1 MTMKKTFIHIA
12 AISAAVLGLAACD
25 DTIVVD
31 KVDEDAYNNVVNL
44 VTTLRDART
53 NKVTNIV
60 EMRQDAYA
68 TQVAFHLSR
77 APRKG
82 VDVTVSY
89 DADYVDAYNQEH
101 GTSFRAYPESKV
113 SLQNGG
119 KIVVAPDEKVSY
131 ALDLVLEPFDDKEEA
146 TYVLPLKA
154 TTTTQG
160 VMVSEQ
166 ESHLVYL
173 VKNMS
178 WQSVVSRK
186 EGEKKVISWIEVN
199 NTNPLNML
207 QFETEDGRLLTDYVV
222 LFAYNINYN
231 KENGDV
237 YVFANPQCQYILDH
251 YDEIIRPLRERG
263 VKVIVSILG
272 NHDESGL
279 AQLSD
284 LGCREFAQK
293 VAAIVNGYGFD
304 GVNYD
309 DEYSNSPDLSNPLFA
324 PRSQAQGNRL
334 YFETKKALPDKEMVS
349 YQFGSAL
356 GNAPVDGVDPAEYM
370 DIFNGDYGRRAVPY
384 GQASLAACSFQ
395 SSEFAQ
401 GRYLPNA
408 STARDFLN
416 SDYGFWMTF
425 SLWNSQGRKSDWD
438 AMNAFAE
445 VVYGSPLKK
454 PAFFYPATTSLETK
468 PIEW

>member
-1 MTMKKTFIHIA
+1 MKKINTYIA
-12 AISAAVLGLAACD
+12 ASVLAVLGLSACNE
-25 DTIVVD
+25 TIVVD
-31 KVDEDAYNNVVNL
+31 KVDEGAYANVTSL
-44 VTTLRDART
+44 VTSLRDAST
-53 NKVTNIV
+53 NRVENVV
-60 EMRQDAYA
+60 EMRSEPIA
-68 TQVAFHLSR
+68 TEIVYTLGR
-77 APRKG
+77 APKKG
-82 VDVTVSY
+82 VDVTVQY
-89 DADYVDAYNQEH
+89 DAAYVDAYNQAH

-131 ALDLVLEPFDDKEEA
+131 ALDLTLDPFDDKEEA

-154 TTTTQG
+154 VTTTDG
-160 VMVSEQ
+160 VKVSED

-178 WQSVVSRK
+178 WQSSVIRK
-186 EGEKKVISWIEVN
+186 EGEKKIINWIEVN

-222 LFAYNINYN
+222 FFAYNINYN
-231 KENGDV
+231 KETGEV
-237 YVFANPQCQYILDH
+237 YVFSNPQCQYILDH
-251 YDEIIRPLRERG
+251 YDEVVRPLRERG
-263 VKVIVSILG
+263 IKVIISILG

-284 LGCREFAQK
+284 AGCRDFAQK

-324 PRSQAQGNRL
+324 QRSTTQGNRL

-349 YQFGSAL
+349 YQVGSAR
-356 GNAPVDGVDPAEYM
+356 GNAPVDGVDPADYM

-384 GQASLAACSFQ
+384 GRASLATCSYQ
-395 SSEFAQ
+395 STEFAQ
-401 GRYLPNA
+401 GWYFPTA
-408 STARDFLN
+408 SEAQNFVN

-438 AMNAFAE
+438 AMNILSQA
-445 VVYGSPLKK
+445 VLGSPLKK
-454 PAFFYPATTSLETK
+454 PAYYYPETKSLETK
-468 PIEW
+468 PITW

>member
-1 MTMKKTFIHIA
+1 MKKINTYIA
-12 AISAAVLGLAACD
+12 ASVLAVLGLSACNE
-25 DTIVVD
+25 TIVVD
-31 KVDEDAYNNVVNL
+31 KVDEGAYANVTSL
-44 VTTLRDART
+44 VTSLRDAST
-53 NKVTNIV
+53 NRVENVV
-60 EMRQDAYA
+60 EMRSEPIA
-68 TQVAFHLSR
+68 TEIVYTLGR
-77 APRKG
+77 APKKG
-82 VDVTVSY
+82 VDVTVQY
-89 DADYVDAYNQEH
+89 DAAYVDAYNQAH
-101 GTSFRAYPESKV
+101 GTSFRTYPESKV

-131 ALDLVLEPFDDKEEA
+131 ALDLTLDPFDDKEEA

-154 TTTTQG
+154 VTTTDG
-160 VMVSEQ
+160 VKVSED

-178 WQSVVSRK
+178 WQSSVIRK
-186 EGEKKVISWIEVN
+186 EGEKKIINWIEVN

-222 LFAYNINYN
+222 FFAYNINYN
-231 KENGDV
+231 KETGEV
-237 YVFANPQCQYILDH
+237 YVFSNPQCQYILDH
-251 YDEIIRPLRERG
+251 YDEVVRPLRERG
-263 VKVIVSILG
+263 IKVIISILG

-284 LGCREFAQK
+284 TGCRDFAQK

-309 DEYSNSPDLSNPLFA
+309 DEYSNGPDLTNPLFA
-324 PRSQAQGNRL
+324 PRSQTQGNRL

-349 YQFGSAL
+349 YQYGSAL

-384 GQASLAACSFQ
+384 GQASLSACSYQ
-395 SSEFAQ
+395 STEFA
-401 GRYLPNA
+401 RNYYLPSESEAQN
-408 STARDFLN
+408 FVN

-425 SLWNSQGRKSDWD
+425 SLWNAQGRKSDWD
-438 AMNAFAE
+438 AMNILSKA
-445 VVYGSPLKK
+445 VLGSPLKK
-454 PAFFYPATTSLETK
+454 PAYYYPETKSLETK
-468 PIEW
+468 PITW

>member
-1 MTMKKTFIHIA
+1 MKKINTYIA
-12 AISAAVLGLAACD
+12 ASVLAVLGLSACNE
-25 DTIVVD
+25 TIVVD
-31 KVDEDAYNNVVNL
+31 KVDEGAYANVTSL
-44 VTTLRDART
+44 VTSLRDAST
-53 NKVTNIV
+53 NRVENVV
-60 EMRQDAYA
+60 EMRSEPIA
-68 TQVAFHLSR
+68 TEIVYTLGR
-77 APRKG
+77 APKKG
-82 VDVTVSY
+82 VDVTVQY
-89 DADYVDAYNQEH
+89 DAAYVDAYNQAH

-131 ALDLVLEPFDDKEEA
+131 ALDLTLDPFDDKEEA

-154 TTTTQG
+154 VTTTDG
-160 VMVSEQ
+160 VKVSED

-178 WQSVVSRK
+178 WQSSVIRK
-186 EGEKKVISWIEVN
+186 EGEKKIINWIEVN

-222 LFAYNINYN
+222 FFAYNINYN
-231 KENGDV
+231 KETGEV
-237 YVFANPQCQYILDH
+237 YVFSNPQCQYILDH
-251 YDEIIRPLRERG
+251 YDEVVRPLRERG
-263 VKVIVSILG
+263 IKVIISILG

-284 LGCREFAQK
+284 AGCRDFAQK

-324 PRSQAQGNRL
+324 LRSTTQGNRL
-334 YFETKKALPDKEMVS
+334 YFETKTALPDKEMVS
-349 YQFGSAL
+349 YQVGSAR
-356 GNAPVDGVDPAEYM
+356 GNAPVDGVDPADYM
-370 DIFNGDYGRRAVPY
+370 DIVNGDYGRRAVPY
-384 GQASLAACSFQ
+384 GRASLATCSYQ
-395 SSEFAQ
+395 STEFAQ
-401 GRYLPNA
+401 GWYFPTA
-408 STARDFLN
+408 SEAQNFVN

-438 AMNAFAE
+438 AMNILSQA
-445 VVYGSPLKK
+445 VLGSPLKK
-454 PAFFYPATTSLETK
+454 PAYYYPETKSLETK
-468 PIEW
+468 PITW

>member
-1 MTMKKTFIHIA
+1 MKKINTYIA
-12 AISAAVLGLAACD
+12 ASVLAVLGLSACNE
-25 DTIVVD
+25 TIVVD
-31 KVDEDAYNNVVNL
+31 KVDEGAYANVTSL
-44 VTTLRDART
+44 VTSLRDASANRVE
-53 NKVTNIV
+53 NVV
-60 EMRQDAYA
+60 EMRSEPIA
-68 TQVAFHLSR
+68 TEIVYTLGR
-77 APRKG
+77 APKKG
-82 VDVTVSY
+82 VDVTVQY
-89 DADYVDAYNQEH
+89 DAAYVDAYNQAH

-131 ALDLVLEPFDDKEEA
+131 ALDLTLDPFDDKEEA

-154 TTTTQG
+154 VTTTDG
-160 VMVSEQ
+160 VKVSED

-178 WQSVVSRK
+178 WQSSVIRK
-186 EGEKKVISWIEVN
+186 EGEKKIINWIEVN

-222 LFAYNINYN
+222 FFAYNINYN
-231 KENGDV
+231 KETGEV
-237 YVFANPQCQYILDH
+237 YVFSNPQCQYILDH
-251 YDEIIRPLRERG
+251 YDEVVRPLRERG
-263 VKVIVSILG
+263 IKVIISILG

-284 LGCREFAQK
+284 AGCRDFAQK

-324 PRSQAQGNRL
+324 QSSTTQGNRL

-349 YQFGSAL
+349 YQVGSAR
-356 GNAPVDGVDPAEYM
+356 GNAPVDGVDPADYM
-370 DIFNGDYGRRAVPY
+370 DIFNGDYGRQAVPY
-384 GQASLAACSFQ
+384 GRASLATCSYQ
-395 SSEFAQ
+395 STEFAQ
-401 GRYLPNA
+401 GWYIPTA
-408 STARDFLN
+408 SEARNFVN

-438 AMNAFAE
+438 AMNILSQA
-445 VVYGSPLKK
+445 VLGSPLKK
-454 PAFFYPATTSLETK
+454 PAYYYPETKSLETK
-468 PIEW
+468 PITW

>member
-1 MTMKKTFIHIA
+1 MKKINTYIA
-12 AISAAVLGLAACD
+12 ASVLAVLGLSACNE
-25 DTIVVD
+25 TIVVD
-31 KVDEDAYNNVVNL
+31 KVDEGAYANVTSL
-44 VTTLRDART
+44 VTSLRDAST
-53 NKVTNIV
+53 NRVENVV
-60 EMRQDAYA
+60 EMRSEPIA
-68 TQVAFHLSR
+68 TEIVYTLGR
-77 APRKG
+77 APKKG
-82 VDVTVSY
+82 VDVTVQY
-89 DADYVDAYNQEH
+89 DAAYVDAYNQAH

-131 ALDLVLEPFDDKEEA
+131 ALDLTLDPFDDKEEA

-154 TTTTQG
+154 VTTTDG
-160 VMVSEQ
+160 VKVSED

-178 WQSVVSRK
+178 WQSSVIRK
-186 EGEKKVISWIEVN
+186 EGEKKIINWIEVN

-222 LFAYNINYN
+222 FFAYNINYN
-231 KENGDV
+231 KETGEV
-237 YVFANPQCQYILDH
+237 YVFSNPQCQYILDH
-251 YDEIIRPLRERG
+251 YDEVVRPLRERG
-263 VKVIVSILG
+263 IKVIISILG

-284 LGCREFAQK
+284 AGCRDFAQK

-324 PRSQAQGNRL
+324 PHSSTQGNRL

-349 YQFGSAL
+349 YQVGSAR
-356 GNAPVDGVDPAEYM
+356 GNAPVDGVDPADYM

-384 GQASLAACSFQ
+384 GRASLATCSYQ
-395 SSEFAQ
+395 STEFAQ
-401 GRYLPNA
+401 GWYIPTA
-408 STARDFLN
+408 SEAQNFVN

-438 AMNAFAE
+438 AMNILSQA
-445 VVYGSPLKK
+445 VLGSPLKK
-454 PAFFYPATTSLETK
+454 PAYYYPETKSLETK
-468 PIEW
+468 PITW

>member
-1 MTMKKTFIHIA
+1 MKKTFIHIA
-12 AISAAVLGLAACD
+12 FCLALFLGLTACVKD
-25 DTIVVD
+25 
-31 KVDEDAYNNVVNL
+31 L
-44 VTTLRDART
+44 
-53 NKVTNIV
+53 
-60 EMRQDAYA
+60 
-68 TQVAFHLSR
+68 
-77 APRKG
+77 
-82 VDVTVSY
+82 DVTVSY
-89 DADYVDAYNQEH
+89 DAAYVDAYNQEH

-131 ALDLVLEPFDDKEEA
+131 ALDLVLAPFDDQEEA
-146 TYVLPLKA
+146 TYILPLKA
-154 TTTTQG
+154 ATSTEG
-160 VMVSEQ
+160 VTVSEQ